1 MGHLILYTDQI
12 SFSIKISIKNRNV
25 KTLFFFKK
33 SKHKFFDM
41 KKSKRSFPKE
51 NYKRAHQTEQWLL
64 DQEWAYL
71 GCLNSGVLLP
81 QRGVRCLAGLGPQ
94 NHVLPSFGPV
104 KSSELQAC
112 CPEGASESVG

>member
-1 MGHLILYTDQI
+1 MAAGPRVGLPGV
-12 SFSIKISIKNRNV
+12 S
-25 KTLFFFKK
+25 
-33 SKHKFFDM
+33 
-41 KKSKRSFPKE
+41 E
-51 NYKRAHQTEQWLL
+51 
-64 DQEWAYL
+64 L
-71 GCLNSGVLLP
+71 GRVFL